1 VWYEKSTGR
10 VEFNRAEW
18 EIQFRAPSGLAV
30 TETQVQG
37 QLTANADLSFTDDSG
52 NTVTAASAQSVYI
65 GYEVIEDLDSPNL
78 LGFFFNF
85 DVPSDLVAQN
95 DTLIYQY
102 ASFRKEFTF
111 GEWNTVA
118 CVTTVGNNTAS
129 QVINYKGWDAMSGQV
144 SGADVLYDA
153 ANSGD
158 KVTRDPED
166 GTPYFKKRSTDDS
179 VYTLEQYGTIS
190 GTKMQKCL
198 AQVELPKVGVDEDV
212 FGSYEIKTGA
222 RIYKNY
228 TETSFV

>member
-1 VWYEKSTGR
+1 MEQYRDDGAGWVADHSDYSQYDLDWDNVEEPGVNAKQKCLAARETSADEDIKTAQVESGVWYEKSTGR

-18 EIQFRAPSGLAV
+18 EIDFRAPSAIAA

-52 NTVTAASAQSVYI
+52 NTVNAAAAQSVYI

-78 LGFFFNF
+78 LGFFFNL

-118 CVTTVGNNTAS
+118 CVTRVGNDTA
-129 QVINYKGWDAMSGQV
+129 A
-144 SGADVLYDA
+144 
-153 ANSGD
+153 
-158 KVTRDPED
+158 
-166 GTPYFKKRSTDDS
+166 
-179 VYTLEQYGTIS
+179 
-190 GTKMQKCL
+190 
-198 AQVELPKVGVDEDV
+198 
-212 FGSYEIKTGA
+212 
-222 RIYKNY
+222 
-228 TETSFV
+228 